1 MSELATG
8 VRDVGRGLAVLKAH
22 PRLWKWLI
30 APAVVTLLVL
40 GAAIALIVHL
50 VAPAF
55 DWVAAHVPGP
65 LAATSSVV
73 LTVVL
78 VVGLGAAALVVFTPV
93 AGTLAG
99 PFCEQLSEHV
109 EAELTGA
116 PAPPFALSAF
126 LHGAVLGVV
135 HSIRRLIAALIGLV
149 LVFAIGLVPVI
160 GTVAAVVVAGWLAGR
175 AAAYDCYD
183 AVLARRN
190 LAYRDKLAYLGRH
203 RGRSL
208 GLGLAVAA
216 MLIVP
221 GLNLIALGIGAAGA
235 TVADHAMAAARRRAP
250 DSAPRNDRTR

>member
-1 MSELATG
+1 MFELATG
-8 VRDVGRGLAVLKAH
+8 VRDVGRGLAMLKAH

-40 GAAIALIVHL
+40 GAAIALLVHL
-50 VAPAF
+50 VAPVS
-55 DWVAAHVPGP
+55 DWITEHLPGP
-65 LAATSSVV
+65 LATTSSVL

-78 VVGLGAAALVVFTPV
+78 VVGLGAAALVVFAPV

-109 EAELTGA
+109 EAELTVA
-116 PAPPFALSAF
+116 RPPPFALSAF
-126 LHGAVLGVV
+126 VHGAVLGVV
-135 HSIRRLIAALIGLV
+135 HSVRRLVAALLGFV

-160 GTVAAVVVAGWLAGR
+160 GTVAAVVLGGWFAGR
-175 AAAYDCYD
+175 ATAYDCYD

-190 LAYRDKLAYLGRH
+190 LPYRDKLAYLARC

-216 MLIVP
+216 MLIIP

-235 TVADHAMAAARRRAP
+235 TVADHAMAGARRRSP
-250 DSAPRNDRTR
+250 DSASRSDRIV